1 MSPNSLFVR
10 VNGLMTEYCP
20 LLMTGQIEGNIKAEI
35 FYVT

>member
-1 MSPNSLFVR
+1 
-10 VNGLMTEYCP
+10 MTEYCP